1 MCIETNWYVIT
12 GGPSSGKTKIIEYLA
27 FLGYS
32 VIPEAARILID
43 VEKSK
48 GKSVEEIRSN
58 EAEFQK
64 KILEMKI
71 EVEDRISPERIT
83 FFDRGIPD
91 SIAYDQICGLDI
103 KQSISASQKRK
114 YKRVFLLEQVP
125 FENDYGRI
133 EGEKIAND
141 LSKLLHKSYSDLGY
155 NVIEV
160 PAVPIDKRTE
170 FILKEIEK

>member
-1 MCIETNWYVIT
+1 MRIETNWYVIT

-64 KILEMKI
+64 KVLEMKI
-71 EVEDRISPERIT
+71 KIENRISPEQIT

-91 SIAYDQICGLDI
+91 SIAYDQICGLDT
-103 KQSISASQKRK
+103 KQAISASQKRK
-114 YKRVFLLEQVP
+114 YERVFLLEQVP

-141 LSKLLHKSYSDLGY
+141 LSELLYESYSDLGY
-155 NVIEV
+155 DVIKV
-160 PAVPIDKRTE
+160 PVMPIDKRTE
-170 FILKEIEK
+170 FILRKIEK